1 MTSIACEL
9 AMRETIQ
16 KLLALQ
22 NHDRLIS
29 EATADWES
37 IGPRREAVKAQALH
51 AQQKLE
57 KEKFRLRAAEARRK
71 ELELEVESKKS
82 LAQRYAQQQ
91 LETRNNEEY
100 RALANQIRTVEE
112 DVSRLDDLQLQ
123 SMEEID
129 AARKELTE
137 FEKNFQASIESFK
150 QHYITICLTVDK
162 IWAIFVNNIGVEE
175 VQCLVLNPNKSELK
189 AAFENGALWSNKVF
203 DEKGNTIKTLLKTEF
218 DKCDALTQAEFAN
231 LIKVDKNADQ
241 MAKRLV
247 EGKYLVEQQ
256 MYKFKQAAMRR

>member
-1 MTSIACEL
+1 MQ
-9 AMRETIQ
+9 ETIQ

-150 QHYITICLTVDK
+150 QQLVELDVREKELDKSLDGLENERDLLTEGIDEESLNKYERLFDK
-162 IWAIFVNNIGVEE
+162 KGPTSIVGVHRNVCGGCHMQVTTQE
-175 VQCLVLNPNKSELK
+175 VVSSKAGSELI
-189 AAFENGALWSNKVF
+189 
-203 DEKGNTIKTLLKTEF
+203 TCT
-218 DKCDALTQAEFAN
+218 KCGRMLYYSPEME
-231 LIKVDKNADQ
+231 VD
-241 MAKRLV
+241 V
-247 EGKYLVEQQ
+247 
-256 MYKFKQAAMRR
+256 